1 MPISWDDLYALAE
14 SQAGYFTTAQAG
26 ELGWLPQNLRYH
38 VQRGNLRRVRRG
50 IYRLTRFPPSDQEDL
65 VVVWLWSGR
74 QAVFSHETALAMHS
88 LSDLL
93 PSRIHVTVP
102 GDWTARRLRWP
113 ANVEPH
119 YSDLE
124 DHEITWVGDVPVTEP
139 ARTLNDCAEA
149 EVQRDKLA
157 QARREGLARGL
168 FVAAAIWLA
177 AKYLDGD
184 S

>member
-38 VQRGNLRRVRRG
+38 VQRGNLMRIRRG
-50 IYRLTRFPPSDQEDL
+50 IYRLTRFPPSDLEDL

-74 QAVFSHETALAMHS
+74 EAVFSHETALAMHG

-93 PSRIHVTVP
+93 PSRTYVTVP
-102 GDWTARRLRWP
+102 AAWKARRLRWP
-113 ANVEPH
+113 AGVRPH

-124 DHEITWVGDVPVTEP
+124 EHERTWLGEVPLTEP
-139 ARTLNDCAEA
+139 ARTLNDCAAA
-149 EVQRDKLA
+149 EVQREKLA
-157 QARREGLARGL
+157 QARREGLARRL
-168 FVAAAIWLA
+168 FVAAGILVA
-177 AKYLDGD
+177 ARYLDGD